1 MKNNTLALGL
11 VSTLVGSAISSA
23 QDQDYLP
30 DYIEV
35 SPRNVTFALTAK
47 YSAPGLTEKDPDTGK
62 NVPVY
67 ETESET
73 LDKNGNVTKVTYKL
87 SAVAKTFKYGNAE
100 IIRALIENGT
110 IEGPASGWALVL
122 QAPTDSEGA
131 DEYSN
136 EYNDSDAP
144 KLVARK
150 KIGSEFVEI
159 ELPYSIDYSGVA
171 PLTEKADYNHTYSY
185 KLVDGEYVE
194 TSSVATFTG
203 SGTDEG
209 TSKITLPITNA
220 ALGEEPIQV
229 QLTGAHTE
237 SGKEMTYYPRF
248 FDYDTEKIVTDK
260 SVIGSEWIPGAG
272 SVKGVTGSAYFG
284 SYGSEEFGSYQSIC
298 VFGGSINISA
308 ATGKLILAT
317 AQPY

>member
-1 MKNNTLALGL
+1 MTNKYISMAL

-23 QDQDYLP
+23 EDQYYQDYLP

-47 YSAPGLTEKDPDTGK
+47 YSAPGLTVKDPDTGK

-73 LDKNGNVTKVTYKL
+73 VDKNGNVTKVTSKL
-87 SAVAKTFKYGNAE
+87 SAVAKTFKYGNTE
-100 IIRALIENGT
+100 IIKALVADGT
-110 IEGPASGWALVL
+110 LEGPPSGWALVL
-122 QAPTDSEGA
+122 QSPTDSQVE
-131 DEYSN
+131 E
-136 EYNDSDAP
+136 EYNDPDYGP

-150 KIGSEFVEI
+150 KIDGEFVEI
-159 ELPYSIDYSGVA
+159 DLPYGIDYSGVA

-209 TSKITLPITNA
+209 TSKITLPITNV

-237 SGKEMTYYPRF
+237 SGKEMTFYPRF
-248 FDYDTEKIVTDK
+248 FDYDFEKIVTDK

-284 SYGSEEFGSYQSIC
+284 AYGSEEFGTYQSIC
-298 VFGGSINISA
+298 VFGGTINIGA
-308 ATGKLILAT
+308 ATGKLILAPD
-317 AQPY
+317 QPY